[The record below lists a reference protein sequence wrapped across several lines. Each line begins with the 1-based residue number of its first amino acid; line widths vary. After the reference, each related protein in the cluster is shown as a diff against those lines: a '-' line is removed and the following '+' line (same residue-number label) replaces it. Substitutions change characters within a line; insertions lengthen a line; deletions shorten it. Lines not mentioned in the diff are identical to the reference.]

1 LEDERGKNF
10 ESSIRFTNATNPS
23 DRKIIGYK
31 LSATT
36 IKIESTAR
44 QGPPLLTDIRWI
56 EDTYSVPGTFSYG
69 AEYLSF
75 EQYFTFFEDS
85 VTGAALSIMA
95 VLIVILFITASF
107 SVTMLVA
114 LAVLLVD
121 LYLLAMIFY
130 WGLTFN
136 SIVVVNICIA
146 IGLSVDYS
154 AHIAHTYLI
163 VTPPPSL
170 KTKPE
175 IRKYKAAVALS

>member
-1 LEDERGKNF
+1 MTATAIKTD
-10 ESSIRFTNATNPS
+10 SS
-23 DRKIIGYK
+23 
-31 LSATT
+31 
-36 IKIESTAR
+36 AR

-56 EDTYSVPGTFSYG
+56 ESTYGVPGTFSYG
-69 AEYLSF
+69 AEFLNF

-85 VTGAALSIMA
+85 VTGAALSILA
-95 VLIVILFITASF
+95 VLVVILFITASF

-121 LYLLAMIFY
+121 LYLLATIFY

-163 VTPPPSL
+163 VSPPAHL